1 MAQKL
6 EREHD
11 KWKWSP
17 LMGSLGSVWGASMGL
32 NLVRERNC
40 CWGTGGK
47 VRMGQKGLALRVH
60 LEFELGN
67 KLGLWF

>member
-1 MAQKL
+1 
-6 EREHD
+6 
-11 KWKWSP
+11 
-17 LMGSLGSVWGASMGL
+17 MGSLGSVQGASTGL

>member
-1 MAQKL
+1 M
-6 EREHD
+6 EMEPSDGEPRV
-11 KWKWSP
+11 S
-17 LMGSLGSVWGASMGL
+17 GGASAGL
-32 NLVRERNC
+32 NLMRERNC
-40 CWGTGGK
+40 CWGTHGK